1 MKHILTMMA
10 LLFLAFLVQAQPQGR
25 GPQGPDGPF
34 GDGPQFGQMD
44 PEKMA
49 QEQTDRLDKL
59 VQLTP
64 KQYKKIYRFNKR
76 QYKQLQREM
85 EEGPGDLPGGFPQG
99 RPEGMGPGGPGMG
112 PGGPGMGPGG
122 PGGRRPEGMGPGGP
136 GRPDRPRFGGA
147 NAEKMQEIQEAR
159 VKKYR
164 KVLTEEQFM
173 KWESFEAEREFG
185 RMRENPKAPNR

>member
-85 EEGPGDLPGGFPQG
+85 EEGPG
-99 RPEGMGPGGPGMG
+99 
-112 PGGPGMGPGG
+112 MGPGG